1 MGSEIVSRQT
11 VLWIVF
17 SLLIAGMLY
26 IDLFLADRS
35 RRAVGIKEAAVWCG
49 VWAFLALLFCGG
61 IYVFLSPEKALQ
73 FFTGYVIEQSLS
85 VDNMFVFLLIF
96 SYFKI
101 LPRDQPRV
109 LKWGILGAVVLRF
122 LFIFIGTA
130 LVDRFQWIFYLFG
143 AFLLYTAYGMAF
155 GGEKEFDPGSNPV
168 LKRITGVLP
177 LGGFDGDRFFT
188 RATGAWMATPL
199 FLTILVVEFSD
210 LVFALDSIPAIFAI
224 TTDRFIV
231 YTSNVF
237 AILGLRSL
245 YFMIAGMV
253 QVFAYLKFGVA
264 IILAYVGVKMLLT
277 RWFPIPTLVSLGV
290 IVSLLAASVAASLLF
305 KPKES

>member
-1 MGSEIVSRQT
+1 MSHEA

-26 IDLFLADRS
+26 VDLFLANRH
-35 RRAVGIKEAAVWCG
+35 RRAVGIKEAAIWCG
-49 VWAFLALLFCGG
+49 VWASLAFLFCGG
-61 IYVFLSPEKALQ
+61 IYLFLSPEKAVQ
-73 FFTGYVIEQSLS
+73 FLTGYIIEQSLS

-101 LPRDQPRV
+101 PIYDQPRV
-109 LKWGILGAVVLRF
+109 LKWGILGAVLLRF

-130 LVDRFQWIFYLFG
+130 LVERFDWIFYLFG

-155 GGEKEFDPGSNPV
+155 GGEKEFDPASNPV
-168 LKRITGVLP
+168 IKRLTGVLP

-188 RATGAWMATPL
+188 RASGSWLATPL

-210 LVFALDSIPAIFAI
+210 LVFALDSIPAILAI

-264 IILAYVGVKMLLT
+264 VILAYVGIKMLLSSV
-277 RWFPIPTLVSLGV
+277 FPIPTLVSLGV